1 MSSHATTARASW
13 RDATDSARWPLATG
27 VALLLE
33 AALLAALAW
42 YAAQPAPKPPPP
54 MVISLVQPRPLPTPP
69 APKPPPPRPK
79 PRPRP
84 HPQPRVHHPVRPPRH
99 VLPPPPQPR
108 IQPPP
113 APLPATRPAMPVAPP
128 PPPPPKPAKPDPEA
142 VKFSFEAA
150 LREAIQATVHFPEAA
165 RLMHLQGRTLVR
177 FTFRDGHVGAIRVVT
192 SSGVP
197 PLDQAAIAAVRNA
210 PCPSTPAALAG
221 RALSFEIWV
230 RFHLD
235 SP

>member
-1 MSSHATTARASW
+1 MSAASLGALPVGAEDE
-13 RDATDSARWPLATG
+13 RRWPLATLL
-27 VALLLE
+27 ALLLE
-33 AALLAALAW
+33 IALFGAAAWLIGRTRAPQPLAPVQIVLEAPR
-42 YAAQPAPKPPPP
+42 PAPKPLAPPVVKP
-54 MVISLVQPRPLPTPP
+54 KPPKPTPPKPRARPRPLPRPLPTP
-69 APKPPPPRPK
+69 
-79 PRPRP
+79 
-84 HPQPRVHHPVRPPRH
+84 V
-99 VLPPPPQPR
+99 QPR
-108 IQPPP
+108 IVTPP
-113 APLPATRPAMPVAPP
+113 APTPQTRPAMPVAPP

-177 FTFRDGHVGAIRVVT
+177 FTFRDGHVSAIRIVT

-210 PCPSTPAALAG
+210 PCPPTPAALAG

>member
-1 MSSHATTARASW
+1 MSAASLGALPVGAEDE
-13 RDATDSARWPLATG
+13 RRWPLATLL
-27 VALLLE
+27 ALLLE
-33 AALLAALAW
+33 IALFGAAAWMIGHAHAPQPLAPVQIVLEAPR
-42 YAAQPAPKPPPP
+42 PAPKPLAPPVVKPKPPKP
-54 MVISLVQPRPLPTPP
+54 MPPKPRARPHPLPRPLPTP
-69 APKPPPPRPK
+69 
-79 PRPRP
+79 
-84 HPQPRVHHPVRPPRH
+84 V
-99 VLPPPPQPR
+99 QPR
-108 IQPPP
+108 IVTPP
-113 APLPATRPAMPVAPP
+113 APTPQTRPAMPVAPP

-165 RLMHLQGRTLVR
+165 RLMHVQGRTLVR
-177 FTFRDGHVGAIRVVT
+177 FTFRDGHVSAIRIVT

-210 PCPSTPAALAG
+210 PCPPTPAALAG